1 MRGLEEYNLRDL
13 QKEISKRIGL
23 EELTTE
29 QLVSEINRREE
40 EERRKDCA
48 IMPIEREFL
57 NFCGAHFDT
66 DPRHLTG
73 ENKAQDLSN
82 IRSDCLFVAAKAL
95 RLGPH
100 RAALLF
106 GRKHRSSFYDA
117 RKVLRERPEL
127 TEEAHV
133 LETNWKNRRNK

>member
-1 MRGLEEYNLRDL
+1 MRGLEEYNLQEL
-13 QKEISKRIGL
+13 QKEITKRIGL

-40 EERRKDCA
+40 EERRKDCS
-48 IMPIEREFL
+48 ILPIEREFL
-57 NFCGAHFDT
+57 NFCGSHFDT

-73 ENKAQDLSN
+73 ENRAQDLAN
-82 IRSDCLFVAAKAL
+82 IRHVSLFVAAKAL
-95 RLGPH
+95 RLGAY

-117 RKVLRERPEL
+117 WKVIRKRPEL
-127 TEEAHV
+127 AEEAHV
-133 LETNWKNRRNK
+133 LESRWKNRRLK